1 MPTRH
6 TSIPVTQSLFSN
18 EFDEFDEYTAKQMY
32 ASYYYT
38 VLFLYDNRSRLRAA
52 KVSVAPRFEILTTS
66 ASLLQILLSRHPC
79 HRKVV
84 SPMIAHN

>member
-18 EFDEFDEYTAKQMY
+18 EFDEFDEYTAKQMCV
-32 ASYYYT
+32 SYYYT

-66 ASLLQILLSRHPC
+66 ASLL
-79 HRKVV
+79 
-84 SPMIAHN
+84 